1 VPSLRAGQIVVM
13 DKLGAHRPKRIGEL
27 IEQQGCELLYLPA
40 YSPDYNPI
48 EEAFGKV
55 KNLLAQ
61 GCSQEQRGFGRSDRR
76 GAICGHR
83 RRCPG
88 LLRARRLSASGS
100 TTMKRAVSSRAGLD
114 SPPIST
120 YTIIMTAVGRRRH
133 DLNALFFVE
142 RPKIV
147 CS

>member
-55 KNLLAQ
+55 KNLYCARLQ
-61 GCSQEQRGFGRSDRR
+61 P
-76 GAICGHR
+76 GAK
-83 RRCPG
+83 
-88 LLRARRLSASGS
+88 RLW
-100 TTMKRAVSSRAGLD
+100 
-114 SPPIST
+114 
-120 YTIIMTAVGRRRH
+120 
-133 DLNALFFVE
+133 
-142 RPKIV
+142 
-147 CS
+147 